1 LEREVPVFDNVNR
14 MQFGLGLMVVL
25 VATALLLL
33 DVVESGIAGGIGII
47 GIVLLA
53 ASGKRADRNL
63 S

>member
-1 LEREVPVFDNVNR
+1 VFDNVNR
-14 MQFGLGLMVVL
+14 IQFGLGLLVVL
-25 VATALLLL
+25 VAAALLLL
-33 DVVESGIAGGIGII
+33 DVIESGIAGGIGII